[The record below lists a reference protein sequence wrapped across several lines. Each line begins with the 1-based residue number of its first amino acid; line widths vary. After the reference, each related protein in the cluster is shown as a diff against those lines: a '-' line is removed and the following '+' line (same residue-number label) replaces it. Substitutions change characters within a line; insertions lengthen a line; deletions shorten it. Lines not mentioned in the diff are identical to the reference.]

1 MKKASKKILIY
12 VAILYFIF
20 SLCYSMYLKGA
31 YTEQL
36 HAVESSNESM
46 IIIENIG
53 KNKDERLA
61 EYYSKIEIIDM
72 NLISMSIA
80 VIIGGIIGLIMS
92 VKENSKIKYIL
103 YFIFGNIIFNITW
116 TVIQIVIHNSINTFA
131 NLSFIRTYI
140 NTTLKTLIPYI
151 IMYLL
156 ILYANM
162 LNNKQ
167 KVKNLNATL
176 NNEKVK
182 REFKV
187 NKKAII
193 IIATILVIIIVIL
206 IGMLARRT
214 IILVKYS
221 KAINELVSTENYY
234 IKTIQQFKSLEEG
247 KIVNTEEYMSEFYY
261 KNEITIEKQYRDTEY
276 KSTIYKDKKDMIII
290 NKDYTILQERE
301 DDFERKGIYN
311 YYYGDTYP
319 RFWQNIE
326 LACTVN
332 IKKVEY
338 NGRACYKIERKDND
352 IVYIDSKTYEPVGVT
367 NITNYTRTGIREDEI
382 KCKTIVEET
391 YTIKKDI
398 VKDEDIV
405 RPNLEGVKT
414 YTIEELNERYNKK

>member
-1 MKKASKKILIY
+1 MKKALKKILIY
-12 VAILYFIF
+12 VTILYFIF
-20 SLCYSMYLKGA
+20 SLCYSVYLKGV

-46 IIIENIG
+46 VLIENIG
-53 KNKDERLA
+53 MDKYDWIR
-61 EYYSKIEIIDM
+61 EYEAKIEIIDM

-116 TVIQIVIHNSINTFA
+116 TVIQIFIHNSINTFA

-151 IMYLL
+151 IVYAL

-167 KVKNLNATL
+167 KVKNLNASL

-193 IIATILVIIIVIL
+193 IIATIAVIIIVIL

-221 KAINELVSTENYY
+221 KAVNELVSTENYY
-234 IKTIQQFKSLEEG
+234 IKIIQQFKSLEKG
-247 KIVNTEEYMSEFYY
+247 KIVNTEEYMSEYYY
-261 KNEITIEKQYRDTEY
+261 KNGITIEKQYRDTEY

-290 NKDYTILQERE
+290 NKDYAILQERE

-319 RFWQNIE
+319 RVWQNIA

-338 NGRACYKIERKDND
+338 NGRTCYKIERKDND
-352 IVYIDSKTYEPVGVT
+352 IVYIDIKTYEPVGVT
-367 NITNYTRTGIREDEI
+367 NITTYTRTGLREDET

-391 YTIKKDI
+391 YTIKKDV
-398 VKDEDIV
+398 VKDEDIKK
-405 RPNLEGVKT
+405 PDLTGIQI
-414 YTIEELNERYNKK
+414 YTKEEMVNTIS

>member
-1 MKKASKKILIY
+1 MDKYDWIREYEAKI
-12 VAILYFIF
+12 
-20 SLCYSMYLKGA
+20 K
-31 YTEQL
+31 
-36 HAVESSNESM
+36 
-46 IIIENIG
+46 IIN
-53 KNKDERLA
+53 
-61 EYYSKIEIIDM
+61 M
-72 NLISMSIA
+72 NLISMIIA
-80 VIIGGIIGLIMS
+80 LIIGGTIALIMS

-103 YFIFGNIIFNITW
+103 YFIFGNIIFNISW
-116 TVIQIVIHNSINTFA
+116 TVIQIIIHNSINTFV

-140 NTTLKTLIPYI
+140 NTTVKTFIPYI

-167 KVKNLNATL
+167 KVKNLNASL

-193 IIATILVIIIVIL
+193 IIATIAVIIVVIL
-206 IGMLARRT
+206 IGVLARRT
-214 IILVKYS
+214 IILIKYS
-221 KAINELVSTENYY
+221 KAINKLVSTENYY

-261 KNEITIEKQYRDTEY
+261 KNGITIEKQYKNTEY

-301 DDFERKGIYN
+301 DDFERRGIYN

-319 RFWQNIE
+319 RFWQNIA

-338 NGRACYKIERKDND
+338 NGRRCYKIERKDND
-352 IVYIDSKTYEPVGVT
+352 IVYIHSKTYEPVGVT
-367 NITNYTRTGIREDEI
+367 NITTYTRTTGIREDEI

-391 YTIKKDI
+391 YTIKKDV
-398 VKDEDIV
+398 VKDEDIA
-405 RPNLEGVKT
+405 RPSLEGVKT
-414 YTIEELNERYNKK
+414 YTIEELNERYNKKSK